1 MIEIVGIVCNLPSTD
16 ILRRIRMGF
25 FLKDA
30 CFSFR
35 GDVLTLSS
43 HANPLC
49 TYSTNAFGQFV
60 TFQNFHREIKPKG
73 FVCNPCDAYLSF
85 EEEVLLKNK

>member
-1 MIEIVGIVCNLPSTD
+1 MV
-16 ILRRIRMGF
+16 F

-30 CFSFR
+30 RFLFCGEVPTISR
-35 GDVLTLSS
+35 RVSALR
-43 HANPLC
+43 

-60 TFQNFHREIKPKG
+60 TFQNFHKEIKPKG
-73 FVCNPCDAYLSF
+73 SVCNPYDTYLSF